1 MEGWE
6 GARGDPGGEV
16 PRKGGR
22 QLEGTLRPTGY
33 EGHEARHFPGPQRRD
48 DLAQVR
54 APVEHQIKNV
64 NLYTQA
70 DRRVKPQ
77 KTIRDLAATPGV
89 LNVFPLLAATI
100 TLV

>member
-1 MEGWE
+1 MHLLLRASDFQLPGLPRVEGWE

-54 APVEHQIKNV
+54 APVECQIKNV
-64 NLYTQA
+64 NIYL
-70 DRRVKPQ
+70 RRHEVHKPS
-77 KTIRDLAATPGV
+77 DG
-89 LNVFPLLAATI
+89 
-100 TLV
+100 